1 MLALE
6 LLAELP
12 ILDFDDFELMR
23 QVVRLGRDTT
33 ADIPDLL
40 IGLSGKSAGCE
51 TTLTFEKGLDRTGL
65 FERIA

>member
-1 MLALE
+1 ME
-6 LLAELP
+6 LLTEMP
-12 ILDFDDFELMR
+12 ILDFDDFELIR
-23 QVVRLGRDTT
+23 QVVRSGRDTK

-51 TTLTFEKGLDRTGL
+51 TTLTFEKGLSRTGL